1 MQLFYTLDAIEK
13 KYPDG
18 LKTYLEKRVA
28 DNDKEY
34 FQRPN
39 NLRELLVESHLLPF
53 FMQYL
58 KNLTSELEIMIH
70 PTVARYLTDLE
81 IPLDDLS
88 GLSDDDYV
96 RFKELFMQNRISP
109 HLCNRGKNM
118 DNLFDFA
125 VDVLARRV
133 PTENVS
139 VKVGEITSRI
149 LLVPMPEGLH
159 HEDYEEVI
167 MHEDDDGTEREEKLS
182 YKKNTN
188 ECGLIVLKVPQ
199 YEQQE
204 EIPIEVTKGD
214 ETAEAAATPK
224 KEEKPAADDK
234 KEEEKA
240 AEEAPATKTV
250 KKMIDEDQKEK
261 ALAVRIRDVEQL
273 AEDRCNYFAVN
284 EYAGKLVRE
293 DFLDFIKKTYPEFF
307 EDNEDYA

>member
-1 MQLFYTLDAIEK
+1 
-13 KYPDG
+13 
-18 LKTYLEKRVA
+18 
-28 DNDKEY
+28 
-34 FQRPN
+34 
-39 NLRELLVESHLLPF
+39 
-53 FMQYL
+53 
-58 KNLTSELEIMIH
+58 MIH
-70 PTVARYLTDLE
+70 PTVARFLTDLE

-88 GLSDDDYV
+88 GLSDDDYI

-133 PTENVS
+133 PTENVN

-149 LLVPMPEGLH
+149 VLLPMPEDLY

-167 MHEDDDGTEREEKLS
+167 MHENEDGTEREEKLS

-188 ECGLIVLKVPQ
+188 ECALVVLKVPQ

-214 ETAEAAATPK
+214 EASAEAPADK
-224 KEEKPAADDK
+224 KEEKAEA

-240 AEEAPATKTV
+240 VEEVATKTV
-250 KKMIDEDQKEK
+250 KKLIDED
-261 ALAVRIRDVEQL
+261 
-273 AEDRCNYFAVN
+273 
-284 EYAGKLVRE
+284 
-293 DFLDFIKKTYPEFF
+293 
-307 EDNEDYA
+307 